1 MVRYLKSTKDG
12 WIFEWDEILAK
23 RPELVELTEEEAYP
37 ERFIPKVQVE
47 MVVKAKKGKPSKLQL
62 NTEEEDRGIAQ
73 PELDFSSLDVAGEA
87 AKGWPK

>member
-1 MVRYLKSTKDG
+1 MVRYLKSTRDG

-37 ERFIPKVQVE
+37 ERFIPQVQVE

-62 NTEEEDRGIAQ
+62 DTEGENQPVEQ
-73 PELDFSSLDVAGEA
+73 PELDFASLDLAGEA